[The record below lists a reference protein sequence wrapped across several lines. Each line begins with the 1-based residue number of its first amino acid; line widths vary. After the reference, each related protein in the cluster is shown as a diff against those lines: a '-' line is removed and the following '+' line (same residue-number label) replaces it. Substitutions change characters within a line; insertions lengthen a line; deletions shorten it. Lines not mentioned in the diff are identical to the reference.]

1 MKHTRFLKR
10 ATKPISILLVF
21 VLLCAVLCFPASAA
35 EIPNL
40 KTDISAASVS
50 APDQTFLDE
59 YWEPE
64 VTVTLGGKTLTK
76 GTDYTVL
83 YENNLNV
90 GTANFYV
97 IGKGDYYGWKKGTFQ
112 VKLTDTELSLPG
124 TYAGTVGGTPSV
136 DYEPEEVWLT
146 PGKVTGYFD
155 TSRYHIS
162 IYILY
167 RYDFDTEE
175 LTMVKEGESDP
186 GYNSSTYFSYDF
198 TDVYESSM
206 ADGGALYLLD
216 YAWVDENDAV
226 YGGAVFLGFQSKY
239 ADASSMEVL
248 QVWEDGDFRA
258 EYLVGYAEDGNLGVV
273 SWSSSDP
280 AVATVES
287 GGKVTFHKPGT
298 VTVTGSYNSL
308 SATRELTMAA
318 LDITQ
323 AEIYNYDAAAGTANV
338 IYDGRILIP
347 GTDYTLTATT
357 NDGVVDVTVTGCGLF
372 EGYILRQFDAE
383 GEPVAH
389 THSFDAVCD
398 ETCGSCD
405 FTRVTQHTFRQDWAK
420 DATSHWH
427 NCADCGKQSEHLP
440 HAIDPNDSEVCTVCG
455 PLREP
460 GDVDADGDADTDDAV
475 YLLLHVMFG
484 GEDYP
489 VGDGVL
495 TDFNDDSK
503 LDTDDAV
510 YLLLHVMFGQEDYP
524 LPV

>member
-64 VTVTLGGKTLTK
+64 VTVTLGGKTLTA

-112 VKLTDTELSLPG
+112 VKLTDTELLLSG
-124 TYAGTVGGTPSV
+124 TYAGKVGGTPSV
-136 DYEPEEVWLT
+136 DYEPGEVWLT

-167 RYDFDTEE
+167 RYDFDEE
-175 LTMVKEGESDP
+175 DWIVVKEGESDP
-186 GYNSSTYFSYDF
+186 GYKSSTYFSYDF
-198 TDVYESSM
+198 TDVYENDM
-206 ADGGALYLLD
+206 ATGGALYLLD
-216 YAWVDENDAV
+216 YAWVDEYDSV

-248 QVWEDGDFRA
+248 QAWEDGDFRA
-258 EYLVGYAEDGNLGVV
+258 EYLVGYAEDGDLGVV
-273 SWSSSDP
+273 QWKSSDNS
-280 AVATVES
+280 VATVES

-323 AEIYNYDAAAGTANV
+323 AEIYDYDAAAGTANV

-372 EGYILRQFDAE
+372 EGYILRQFDAQ
-383 GEPVAH
+383 GAPVGH
-389 THSFDAVCD
+389 THSFDTVCG

-405 FTRVTQHTFRQDWAK
+405 FTRVTQHTFRDRWMK
-420 DATSHWH
+420 DETAHWH
-427 NCADCGKQSEHLP
+427 SCSVCGKQKDHETHTLSD
-440 HAIDPNDSEVCTVCG
+440 AQTCTVCG

-484 GEDYP
+484 DEDYP

-524 LPV
+524 LPA